1 VEGENPMEFKLGRW
15 VVDAAVSGKL
25 KTLPVTNEHLNIV
38 VDESATEV
46 GDEVEWT
53 LKVLLDER

>member
-46 GDEVEWT
+46 GDEV
-53 LKVLLDER
+53 